1 MLCLFSPSR
10 RRSVVCSPATLLMGW
25 KEGRECQSTC
35 ERARDCID
43 RVGVYEIEILKRE
56 KSDRGRERERE
67 RRRRIDIARERERFI
82 ERDDRWTGFFSRA
95 VVVFHTNRLI
105 PPPPPSPLADAACFP
120 QEENY
125 FFRLLNTRW
134 EFIINTDGV
143 SAILKYSPHIYTV
156 CPTTPNCR
164 ILYYYYLYV

>member
-1 MLCLFSPSR
+1 MREIYRMR
-10 RRSVVCSPATLLMGW
+10 RGGRSSSYDP
-25 KEGRECQSTC
+25 
-35 ERARDCID
+35 
-43 RVGVYEIEILKRE
+43 
-56 KSDRGRERERE
+56 
-67 RRRRIDIARERERFI
+67 
-82 ERDDRWTGFFSRA
+82 

-105 PPPPPSPLADAACFP
+105 LTPPLSPLADAACFLR
-120 QEENY
+120 EENY

-164 ILYYYYLYV
+164 ILYYYRNV

>member
-1 MLCLFSPSR
+1 VRTSERETASTE
-10 RRSVVCSPATLLMGW
+10 SV
-25 KEGRECQSTC
+25 C
-35 ERARDCID
+35 ET
-43 RVGVYEIEILKRE
+43 EILYKERKCDE
-56 KSDRGRERERE
+56 EERERDLWNE
-67 RRRRIDIARERERFI
+67 T
-82 ERDDRWTGFFSRA
+82 RWTGFFLRA

-105 PPPPPSPLADAACFP
+105 PPPPLSPLADAACFP
-120 QEENY
+120 REENY

-164 ILYYYYLYV
+164 ILYYYYLYEGIMYII